1 MGKLHTRGH
10 PLAGYDSETG
20 ERMFRADRKDL
31 GPTSVGGGWSGG
43 GLMWCW
49 GPARGQAGRNTGLW
63 HGVET
68 HPKNK

>member
-1 MGKLHTRGH
+1 
-10 PLAGYDSETG
+10 
-20 ERMFRADRKDL
+20 MFRADRKDL